1 MKPRHYDW
9 SCQYYAWCYTV
20 QVLSSTVLLR
30 LAYFMSPGIDT
41 IYLYQCRNANKS
53 TKSLLVL
60 KTPSHDVRRK
70 CVRLLDH
77 AQNALPFPLFFLF
90 AFMTNFVCVCDAGR
104 ILPPSA
110 EHEVQSEK

>member
-1 MKPRHYDW
+1 
-9 SCQYYAWCYTV
+9 
-20 QVLSSTVLLR
+20 
-30 LAYFMSPGIDT
+30 MSPGIDT
-41 IYLYQCRNANKS
+41 IHLYQCRNENKC

-60 KTPSHDVRRK
+60 KTPSRDVRRM
-70 CVRLLDH
+70 CVRLFDH

-90 AFMTNFVCVCDAGR
+90 ALMTNFVCVCDAGR